1 MSQVPGGPI
10 GEARIDFVANTA
22 PLKAGAEEA
31 KTATVAAVGS
41 MEESTKK
48 ATGAFG
54 ELRSTIRSLRGAIGT
69 VAALGTAFD
78 RLLRG
83 VQAYRNAAKELADGF
98 REIQSSG
105 EAFRSLVEGGGD
117 EIDRAF
123 RAANERLDQNLQEI
137 NKKYEERWN
146 GLIRS
151 IESGIEKLTRELTG
165 AEDPLALQTEEVTR
179 LRGEYVKLAE
189 SLRKVKEENEFLA
202 VRAKADELEQAERL
216 NRQNAYLELQEEL
229 RAEIAGIR
237 RDELD
242 EEDRINDALA
252 ERLKKVDVLREWY
265 EGLGDKAGLRII
277 EGFERAF
284 RDAATRALEDAA
296 KAAGKVLRGELAA
309 IQRSILQSFDTNHI
323 VTELQEVRKVIE
335 NIARNARNMSN

>member
-1 MSQVPGGPI
+1 
-10 GEARIDFVANTA
+10 
-22 PLKAGAEEA
+22 
-31 KTATVAAVGS
+31 
-41 MEESTKK
+41 
-48 ATGAFG
+48 
-54 ELRSTIRSLRGAIGT
+54 
-69 VAALGTAFD
+69 
-78 RLLRG
+78 
-83 VQAYRNAAKELADGF
+83 
-98 REIQSSG
+98 
-105 EAFRSLVEGGGD
+105 
-117 EIDRAF
+117 
-123 RAANERLDQNLQEI
+123 
-137 NKKYEERWN
+137 
-146 GLIRS
+146 
-151 IESGIEKLTRELTG
+151 
-165 AEDPLALQTEEVTR
+165 
-179 LRGEYVKLAE
+179 
-189 SLRKVKEENEFLA
+189 LRKVKEENEFLA

-242 EEDRINDALA
+242 EEGRINDALD

-296 KAAGKVLRGELAA
+296 KAAGKVLRDELAA
-309 IQRSILQSFDTNHI
+309 IQRSILQSFDTNRI